1 MRLHTKV
8 QGSTRC
14 GLRQEDF
21 FMFPYIG
28 LCEIC
33 DPRVQVMNADI
44 PMKMI
49 FENTPS
55 VHLTV
60 YRGNI

>member
-8 QGSTRC
+8 HGSRRC
-14 GLRQEDF
+14 GLRQDF
-21 FMFPYIG
+21 FMFPYIS

-44 PMKMI
+44 PMKI
-49 FENTPS
+49 VENTPS

-60 YRGNI
+60 LRNSL